1 MSCLGKIYFINKN
14 KRDYIL
20 SSIASESKA
29 LIAINERDL
38 SFLRNVYIFRREES
52 VGNLKQE
59 AAQDRSSGKRAVR

>member
-52 VGNLKQE
+52 VVNLKQE